1 MAQDDRISRG
11 MNARRCVLCFAAIL
25 PLASHADAPANELR
39 FEIPTLPGFQ
49 KHVQL
54 LEYPGYIA
62 VVLENN
68 DMHPSLSTKPVVRER
83 GREVEVKSAVIR
95 FTGRNGSTYSYEAGV
110 SLGIGK
116 ASITVPATVDLS
128 ALSSGKTVVSAKL
141 PLATLI
147 PGDKRERIN
156 TKARMLANPAAQ
168 QKLLDYLDQLTASAG
183 STALIEAIL
192 LDAYNRGHGP
202 MIGGRDV
209 GDAVP
214 LSEQWMLIVT
224 LAIWFILFPIVLLIY
239 RLRRRRARPA

>member
-1 MAQDDRISRG
+1 MTRLRYL
-11 MNARRCVLCFAAIL
+11 LCLGAML
-25 PLASHADAPANELR
+25 PLASHADGPANELR

-68 DMHPSLSTKPVVRER
+68 DMHPSLSSKPLVRER

-116 ASITVPATVDLS
+116 ASITFPATVDLS
-128 ALSSGKTVVSAKL
+128 ALSSGKTIVSAKL

-147 PGDKRERIN
+147 PEDKRERIN
-156 TKARMLANPAAQ
+156 TKARMLASMAAQ
-168 QKLLDYLDQLTASAG
+168 HKLLDYLDKLPASAG
-183 STALIEAIL
+183 SAAVIEAIL
-192 LDAYNRGHGP
+192 LDAYNRSAGP
-202 MIGGRDV
+202 AMRGDV

-214 LSEQWMLIVT
+214 LSEQWMLILT
-224 LAIWFILFPIVLLIY
+224 LVIWFILFPIVLLIY